1 MVEPHAD
8 PKYFLDE
15 KFIEFT
21 IELARQ
27 KRLVRTGRWA
37 LQRLAAAPGES
48 VVPGGD
54 AGGQR
59 KTNAV
64 WRSLEQLLRR
74 QEREARSLGLESIYE
89 KARYPMLALADQT
102 FLVDT
107 PWAGQGDWNA
117 RCLEVEFTGRGIAGA
132 EFFRRANDLLE
143 RGDPTDDE
151 VCKIYFY
158 SLKLGFRGQF
168 VKGSQEIEDLQRA
181 LRLRFQRRG
190 AHSRLCPEAYQHTEK
205 GGEGMLIPSVRNT
218 AILVGAVFLSVVLIF
233 AVTYSYNTRD
243 LRSVLAEI
251 KSHNVDLDVQWKGE
265 DAAAAGVAPPGTVP
279 LGTAP
284 GGPQGGQPGGAP
296 PTAPAGGLPKEKS
309 R

>member
-1 MVEPHAD
+1 VAEPHSD

-27 KRLVRTGRWA
+27 KRLVRSGRWA
-37 LQRLAAAPGES
+37 LQRVAAAPGEVS
-48 VVPGGD
+48 TPGGE
-54 AGGQR
+54 AGLR
-59 KTNAV
+59 KSNAV

-74 QEREARSLGLESIYE
+74 QEREARSLGLESIYD

-102 FLVDT
+102 FLVDL

-132 EFFRRANDLLE
+132 EFFRRANDILE
-143 RGDPTDDE
+143 RADPTDDE

-158 SLKLGFRGQF
+158 TLKLGFRGQF
-168 VKGSQEIEDLQRA
+168 AKGSQEIEDLQRA

-190 AHSRLCPEAYQHTEK
+190 SVARLCPEAYQHTEK

-243 LRSVLAEI
+243 LNAVLGEI
-251 KSHNVDLDVQWKGE
+251 NSQNSAIEVGWTLVE
-265 DAAAAGVAPPGTVP
+265 ETGVA
-279 LGTAP
+279 AP
-284 GGPQGGQPGGAP
+284 GAPGAATKGAP
-296 PTAPAGGLPKEKS
+296 GTAPAGSPSKEN